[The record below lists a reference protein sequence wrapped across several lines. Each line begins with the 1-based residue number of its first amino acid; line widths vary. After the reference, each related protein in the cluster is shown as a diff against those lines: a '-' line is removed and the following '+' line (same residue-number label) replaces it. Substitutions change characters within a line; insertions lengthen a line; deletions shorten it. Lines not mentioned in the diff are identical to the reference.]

1 LEKEVQYCI
10 KREILGEEDKQEHVM
25 WPYAKSVLLLQI
37 GGNYFYPELARRYL
51 FERESDRSKFGAY
64 TLHIMHREPEVDP
77 RGPGLRI
84 YPVYE
89 EFSHLE
95 GAELVE
101 AYLESEPMMEFILA
115 RCEQEV
121 EIRINESLISVE
133 EVIER
138 IRKGMEPMQWRLEV
152 RL

>member
-1 LEKEVQYCI
+1 MEKE
-10 KREILGEEDKQEHVM
+10 EKQKYVAY
-25 WPYAKSVLLLQI
+25 PYARSVYILHYSYDNI
-37 GGNYFYPELARRYL
+37 YGEVASRYL
-51 FERESDRSKFGAY
+51 FERESDRSKFGDY
-64 TLHIMHREPEVDP
+64 TLYIMHREPKVDP

-95 GAELVE
+95 GEELVE
-101 AYLESEPMMEFILA
+101 AYLESEPMMELILA

-121 EIRINESLISVE
+121 EIRINESLISVD

-138 IRKGMEPMQWRLEV
+138 IRKGLEPMQWRLEV

>member
-1 LEKEVQYCI
+1 
-10 KREILGEEDKQEHVM
+10 M
-25 WPYAKSVLLLQI
+25 WPYAKSV
-37 GGNYFYPELARRYL
+37 YFLHKSDGEIYGEIASRYL
-51 FERESDRSKFGAY
+51 FERESDRSKFGDY
-64 TLHIMHREPEVDP
+64 TLYIMHREPEVDP

-89 EFSHLE
+89 EFSHLQGE
-95 GAELVE
+95 KLVE
-101 AYLESEPMMEFILA
+101 AYLESEPMMELILA

-138 IRKGMEPMQWRLEV
+138 IRKGLEPMQWRLEV